1 MQKSSG
7 MLQPSDAQSGRSGC
21 NAAAE
26 FGVRREAKPC
36 VRSLWES
43 DSCKVDCQKT
53 DSEAENRKVGP
64 F

>member
-7 MLQPSDAQSGRSGC
+7 MLQPSDA
-21 NAAAE
+21 AE
-26 FGVRREAKPC
+26 CGVRREAKPC